1 MKKTR
6 REFFELTG
14 KWASGA
20 ALYSTLGSSIS
31 ALSGCATFDRL
42 VLGESRDESDR
53 IVILGAGISGLV
65 AATELKKKGLPFR
78 IYEAQSRVGGRIH
91 SIRDVDANLQ
101 HVDLGAEDFSLPAD
115 QPLFDLA
122 KENKVLVERE
132 TSRARPLWCPDG
144 KTPLSSARWTR
155 GIAQIQKVIRQVE
168 GETFGGVARRLHRQ
182 NSAEYPRA
190 IALDKM
196 TAAEF
201 VKRLDSHWPDWT
213 PSYFQALALSTWGT
227 SLENL
232 SALFF
237 VQNLSFTPSLISTQ
251 RFRIAGG
258 TGQLTQALYDRLA
271 GVIPDRSFRFNHRL
285 ARISRRGEKW
295 RLEFETNSGITY
307 ILAKHVLISLPLTVL
322 QKIEGAELLMSSQED
337 AKLFSEV
344 AYGALSR
351 AVLTYEDRGWRKNQ
365 DLQLSPAFLL
375 PHGIFVRLPG
385 TLPQVKSGKVSVQFS
400 AQEAQS
406 LGPHSVSKAQ
416 ELLAQLGISGSL
428 SAEPFLRN
436 WSKDPSA
443 LGAVAY
449 RKPGQVSAWPE
460 LWRFKDGA
468 FIGDAFSIRRP
479 GSVVGAIE
487 SAVVAAR
494 WMMKEAESLYSAP
507 NV

>member
-6 REFFELTG
+6 REFFEITG
-14 KWASGA
+14 KWAGGA
-20 ALYSTLGSSIS
+20 ALYSTVGSSIS
-31 ALSGCATFDRL
+31 ILSGCATFDRL

-53 IVILGAGISGLV
+53 IVILGAGVSGLV

-91 SIRDVDANLQ
+91 SIRDVDTNLQ
-101 HVDLGAEDFSLPAD
+101 HVDLGAEDFSFPAD
-115 QPLFDLA
+115 QALFDFA

-144 KTPLSSARWTR
+144 KTPLASTQWTR
-155 GIAQIQKVIRQVE
+155 GQGQIQKVIRQVE
-168 GETFGGVARRLHRQ
+168 SETFGGAARRIHRQ

-190 IALDKM
+190 IALDQM
-196 TAAEF
+196 TAADF
-201 VKRLDSHWPDWT
+201 VKRLNSKWPDWA
-213 PSYFQALALSTWGT
+213 SGYFQSLALSTWGT

-237 VQNLSFTPSLISTQ
+237 VQNLSSTTSLMSTQ

-285 ARISRRGEKW
+285 TRISRRGEKW
-295 RLEFETNSGITY
+295 RLEFETSSGTTY
-307 ILAKHVLISLPLTVL
+307 ILAKHLLVSLPLTVL
-322 QKIEGAELLMSSQED
+322 QKIEGAELFMSSQQD

-344 AYGALSR
+344 TYGALSR
-351 AVLTYEDRGWRKNQ
+351 VVFTYEDREWRKDE
-365 DLQLSPAFLL
+365 DLQMSPAFLL
-375 PHGIFVRLPG
+375 PGGRFVRLPG

-400 AQEAQS
+400 AEEAQS
-406 LGPHSVSKAQ
+406 LGPHFITKAQ
-416 ELLAQLGISGSL
+416 ELLAQLRVSGRL
-428 SAEPFLRN
+428 SGEPFLRN

-449 RKPGQVSAWPE
+449 RKPGQVSVWPE
-460 LWRFKDGA
+460 LWRFEDGA
-468 FIGDAFSIRRP
+468 LIGDAFSIRRP
-479 GSVVGAIE
+479 GSVAGSIE
-487 SAVVAAR
+487 SALAAAR
-494 WMMKEAESLYSAP
+494 WMIKEAEALYSAP